1 MEPMRKAETW
11 GITRRDWLKLVAAGA
26 TLAMLGGL
34 AWQFRRVRL
43 RLQPV
48 TDLERAMIAR
58 IVDLLVPRDETPG
71 AVDLGVH
78 RRVISELEGNRTL
91 AKLYAEALLDL
102 DRDARAKHGADFLAL
117 DTARQ
122 ESLLQVLSEAPRSM
136 LGGRIFRLLRRDTM
150 RFYYA
155 RPEVWPSLGFDG
167 PPQPR
172 GFLDYTDPPRPRA

>member
-1 MEPMRKAETW
+1 MEPERNAETR
-11 GITRRDWLKLVAAGA
+11 GIARRDWLKLAAGGA
-26 TLAMLGGL
+26 TLAILGGL
-34 AWQFRRVRL
+34 AWQFQRA
-43 RLQPV
+43 RLQPHPV
-48 TDLERAMIAR
+48 TEIERALIAR

-78 RRVISELEGNRTL
+78 QRVINKLQGDRAL
-91 AKLYAEALLDL
+91 AKMYAQALLDL
-102 DRDARAKHGADFLAL
+102 DQDARAKHGGDFLML

-122 ESLLQVLSEAPRSM
+122 VGLLQALSAASQTTP
-136 LGGRIFRLLRRDTM
+136 GGSFFRLLRRDTM

-172 GFLDYTDPPRPRA
+172 GFLDYTDPPRPRV